1 MRRSLCVQVFCVHNG
16 KVCIMKNISDG
27 FAGDD
32 DSYRIDLSASDVNGD
47 GRVNNKDLGLL
58 QQYVNEWDVE
68 LG

>member
-1 MRRSLCVQVFCVHNG
+1 
-16 KVCIMKNISDG
+16 MKNISDG